1 MVTSPADVAAEL
13 MATFGIEQVSYS
25 RRRGKLGELET
36 HCVQTIENLV
46 EKFGREPVYWA
57 LWVIT
62 ETKHRALLVHPV
74 VTALVETLATYPK
87 WRDQIGSLAD
97 ALDEIDAWI
106 GWLENNGAADIALIG
121 YGQGAN
127 QVAVYNADRN
137 NPAVSALAVLAPEDA
152 AFLVHADTF
161 RTMRFDANVRR
172 QLLTDGNPF
181 GTARAPG

>member
-97 ALDEIDAWI
+97 ALDEIDLPAI
-106 GWLENNGAADIALIG
+106 AEIAA
-121 YGQGAN
+121 AN
-127 QVAVYNADRN
+127 QAIVPKKHMVAALLYERFLLHLGSPRKAEVPI
-137 NPAVSALAVLAPEDA
+137 PASVPNERMIVLPGQFAL
-152 AFLVHADTF
+152 
-161 RTMRFDANVRR
+161 
-172 QLLTDGNPF
+172 PF
-181 GTARAPG
+181 EWEA